1 MNRLT
6 AELHRLY
13 APATAMPAASSL
25 IDADGCLRAAV
36 LELAGPADWSA
47 LSALWRG
54 VQTDLDLPA
63 PAIAVNGVDG
73 YQLWFSFAEA
83 LPLAQAGA
91 FVEAL
96 RRRYLADVAPQRLR
110 LMAPQSLFMAML
122 PPRQTRADSEYW
134 SAFVAPDLA
143 PVFAAEPWLDIAPS
157 AEGQAD
163 LLCRLESIKSTPLR
177 AAMAQLGIADA
188 VTPSAAAPTP
198 STQEASLDPRR
209 FLLRVMND
217 ESVAMALR
225 IEAAKALLPGSEG
238 PRQN

>member
-1 MNRLT
+1 MNRLQ

-13 APATAMPAASSL
+13 APHALAADSL
-25 IDADGCLRAAV
+25 IDAGGCLRAAV
-36 LELAGPADWSA
+36 LELAGPADWTA

-54 VQTDLDLPA
+54 VQAELGLPA

-73 YQLWFSFAEA
+73 YQLWFSFAEP

-96 RRRYLADVAPQRLR
+96 RQRYLGDIAAQRLR
-110 LMAPQSLFMAML
+110 LMTPQPLCMAML
-122 PPRQTRADSEYW
+122 PPRQTQADGEYW

-163 LLCRLESIKSTPLR
+163 LLCRLASIKSAAFK
-177 AAMAQLGIADA
+177 AAMAQLGAVAITATPIA
-188 VTPSAAAPTP
+188 TPTATP
-198 STQEASLDPRR
+198 EADLDPRR
-209 FLLRVMND
+209 FLLKVMND
-217 ESVAMALR
+217 EGLAMALR

-238 PRQN
+238 PQRP